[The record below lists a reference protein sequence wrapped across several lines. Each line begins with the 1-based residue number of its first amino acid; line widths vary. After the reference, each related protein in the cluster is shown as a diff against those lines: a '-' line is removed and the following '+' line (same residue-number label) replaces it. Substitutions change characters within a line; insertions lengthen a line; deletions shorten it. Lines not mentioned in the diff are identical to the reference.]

1 MTDDD
6 LFRIALGVCLTLIL
20 PVALYHRLRSQAT
33 GEPLDRRQ
41 EGWFIL
47 VALRLCGALAFLAV
61 AAFLIDPSWL
71 AWSAVPLPAAMRW
84 VGVGLFV
91 LCGVLVAWTFHHLGR
106 NLTDTVVTR
115 REHTL
120 VTTGPYRWVR
130 HPFYVAGLVGV
141 VGVSLI
147 LANWFLLLVGG
158 LAMALLVVRTAKE
171 EELLLARF
179 GDEYRRY
186 AARTGRFFPRW
197 PSLGDATK
205 G

>member
-6 LFRIALGVCLTLIL
+6 LFRIALGVCLALIL
-20 PVALYHRLRSQAT
+20 PVALFHRLRSQAT

-47 VALRLCGALAFLAV
+47 IALRLCGALAVLTV
-61 AAFLIDPSWL
+61 AAFLIDPTWL
-71 AWSAVPLPAAMRW
+71 AWSAVPLPATARW
-84 VGVGLFV
+84 VGVALLL

-115 REHTL
+115 RDHTL

-141 VGVSLI
+141 VGVCLI
-147 LANWFLLLVGG
+147 LANWFLLLFGG

-179 GDEYRRY
+179 GDDYRRY
-186 AARTGRFFPRW
+186 AERTGRFFPRW
-197 PSLGDATK
+197 R
-205 G
+205 